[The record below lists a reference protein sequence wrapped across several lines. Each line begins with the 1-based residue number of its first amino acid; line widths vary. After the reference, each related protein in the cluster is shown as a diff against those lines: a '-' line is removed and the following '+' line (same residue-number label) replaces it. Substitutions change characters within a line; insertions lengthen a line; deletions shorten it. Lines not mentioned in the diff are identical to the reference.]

1 MIYLDNAATSFRKPE
16 SVYAAVDHALR
27 HCSGNPGR
35 SGHRVS
41 MLANDVIRKTRMR
54 CASLFNAESA
64 EQIIFCSNA
73 TDALNLAIKGM
84 LGPGD
89 HAVTTSMEHNSVARP
104 LEAMK
109 KNGVDITK
117 VESSSVYGTDPESI
131 RKSLKKNTRLVV
143 VTHISNVT
151 GTVNDIT
158 EIGRICRERGTAF
171 LVDAAQSAGAMPID
185 VREMN
190 IDLLAFPGHKSLL
203 GPQGTGGL
211 YVRKGIRLSH
221 LKEGGTGR
229 SSESLIQP
237 DSMPEGY
244 ESGTVNVPGIAGLG
258 AGISFIDET
267 GIDKIQEKEETAVRS
282 ILDGLSSIKN
292 VTVYGPPAGHP
303 RGAVISFN
311 IRGMAPQDVAV
322 LLDAAYG
329 IAVRGGLHC
338 APDAHATIG
347 TLSSGGT
354 VRVSP
359 NYFTDEN
366 EIESFII
373 AVEEIAVDADE

>member
-1 MIYLDNAATSFRKPE
+1 
-16 SVYAAVDHALR
+16 
-27 HCSGNPGR
+27 
-35 SGHRVS
+35 
-41 MLANDVIRKTRMR
+41 
-54 CASLFNAESA
+54 
-64 EQIIFCSNA
+64 
-73 TDALNLAIKGM
+73 
-84 LGPGD
+84 
-89 HAVTTSMEHNSVARP
+89 
-104 LEAMK
+104 
-109 KNGVDITK
+109 
-117 VESSSVYGTDPESI
+117 
-131 RKSLKKNTRLVV
+131 
-143 VTHISNVT
+143 
-151 GTVNDIT
+151 
-158 EIGRICRERGTAF
+158 
-171 LVDAAQSAGAMPID
+171 
-185 VREMN
+185 
-190 IDLLAFPGHKSLL
+190 
-203 GPQGTGGL
+203 
-211 YVRKGIRLSH
+211 
-221 LKEGGTGR
+221 
-229 SSESLIQP
+229 
-237 DSMPEGY
+237 MPEGY